1 MESTLMIVVP
11 LLMITVSMFVDTVG
25 VMYLRT
31 LTFALTVGASDTC
44 DDVVYVCS
52 CIYSWL
58 NIGIYIHIF

>member
-1 MESTLMIVVP
+1 MIVVP

-44 DDVVYVCS
+44 DDVVAVCS
-52 CIYSWL
+52 CIY
-58 NIGIYIHIF
+58 NGIFICINFV